1 MAEKNSLWKNIRNKA
16 KQNKRTGATPK
27 KPTAE
32 MIRQERKIKAQH
44 AEGGYVYGDGGQYL
58 TADGIAHRVYRNV
71 DGDIMVNHPKNDYG
85 KSDTLNLT
93 NKSDANTI
101 AEGVASVRKWH
112 RENPSYA
119 QGGYMYN
126 VGGPFN
132 SNMGILEE
140 DPYASSL
147 NQGAIVGKPAQEWL
161 NNWVQ
166 DPEFTRRMN
175 KIFPNKPSDFKK
187 AVQGSRTANRNNR
200 EANVEA
206 IESRIPKLVTDINNS
221 KFLYNENT
229 DVNQSLLNSYLGTLN
244 KSDRAYVQDELKKN
258 PQGFTDTNDNIIIAN
273 PNGYSPESVA
283 LHELIHKNTFKTN
296 DGSERLS
303 DLFLNKISN
312 PPTEKMDADFDQSE
326 VYPFIMQMRYDNQ
339 FEPGEEITPE
349 RIKQIRESGP
359 KNHLFKYYDDTK
371 ISKYLNT
378 LASNQTQAPMQY
390 AARGGYMYDNGGGVG
405 EDGKPI
411 KISKKTQY
419 DVLGGDEV
427 NYISSD
433 DNKYYADSN
442 TPQGVDYESKLPEF
456 EFIEDT
462 GYFNP
467 NEIGP
472 TAPRYLPSETGFVQ
486 NPNWRGGDAIDPSY
500 PEMIMLPG
508 NLPIKAASRLGK
520 VGVGLLEAAID
531 NPGLNIGSSLKEL
544 GKKATTTALTSKP
557 AEMVRKEILKKVK
570 ENSTN
575 AKGSLFDKKNL
586 DRLQRTNYVRS
597 GDASIHD
604 HSGYSLYDPVYG
616 SLYDSKAGSGELRKH
631 FSKLYGKQNSSNRY
645 YNFRKGNF
653 SSTVKL
659 PKGDEAGSLSS
670 FTFMDNNKI
679 SAGRTA
685 KFLEDLS
692 ENIPGK
698 WEFNPG
704 SISGDSYPMWMNLI
718 KRKKDLEKFEIDI
731 NPNAR
736 GLNGLGQFSTLSQA
750 MRQGNN
756 ADVQRLIPEHFNPVF
771 DRYGVSSDAK
781 NYFTNLLNNNPGGTY
796 HPDITL
802 IKKKAD
808 GGYIN
813 PYMYYS
819 DDSMEY
825 GRGGNFLKHLGAG
838 AYSVG
843 EGMLDTIT
851 MGATDQLTDKG
862 FEGLTKL
869 GNKNMDL
876 NDPANAKFLKTQ
888 QQIKG
893 YGNTAAAVATG
904 IATGN
909 VQGAVTQGAKG
920 LNTAFQAS
928 DWATDDF
935 KKWSGIS
942 SQAIGIG
949 AGLAGGSLNTTGTS
963 ASASEAAGKVG
974 EISGKVSPYVNQA
987 VGMFGSNQQPMW
999 QQAQAQQDLLN
1010 SPEYAAQQSLNNQ
1023 QYVNQGLSFSH
1034 GGNITNNS
1042 LNLQSMKGR
1051 YQNYKQRMSSGGTFN
1066 QYGIDFIPESAGLHH
1081 QNAYGGVTI
1090 GSNAKAEGGEINMD
1104 TPDGGQYIVSDQ
1116 VDGAESQMD
1125 FTFSKGGKYKE
1136 LNRTLADGMKQDLSK
1151 YSMGSLATNSS
1162 SKEDV
1167 RRPMDSY
1174 SKSTIDQIK
1183 QKWQQKTE
1191 FARQRSQQ
1199 EQAIAQAEDQK
1210 RLIEEEY
1217 IAAYGG
1223 KINPKKYPGL
1233 NRSKKS
1239 KGGYVYNAMTQPML
1253 AQGGP
1258 VVSNVQQPF
1267 NGPAAQNR
1275 GGMMM
1280 ADGGMIPQEQQMMQQ
1295 QMMQDQMMQQ
1305 QQMQQQGGQ
1314 DQMMQVVQQVA
1325 EAIMG
1330 GADPRKIMQD
1340 LMKSGMPEEQVQQ
1353 VVQVA
1358 MQEVEGQQQGMQG
1371 QQMAPEQGMAMG
1383 GAMYAPG
1390 GFLDNFRSDFN
1401 HGRRMAFNKPYR
1413 NAYNLAKG
1421 YNTINP
1427 KNYPNVFTEGNGQVG
1442 GEDNAGLYP
1451 MTQPEATQY
1460 QGYDPT
1466 KVTPSSSTKGGLPTG
1481 NENVFGND
1489 KLGKGL
1495 AIGQAAIPLA
1505 EAAYHMFNK
1514 PKYLNAPVVNAAT
1527 VDYTGARTTDQR
1539 QTDMTENSYLDKLR
1553 NSAGTSGMFAN
1564 NAKEFLL
1571 KSNEDQAARTR
1582 ASIEGQMNFNSQEE
1596 AKAAAAT
1603 AQYRFNTDQLNTEM
1617 DQARLGNIFGSL
1629 NNAATTGMQ
1638 GYNDVANRKIQEM
1651 QARSTE
1657 SSNVVPITIDG
1668 KVYQATKQP
1677 DGYYYNGKKIA
1688 EIG

>member
-44 AEGGYVYGDGGQYL
+44 AEGGY
-58 TADGIAHRVYRNV
+58 
-71 DGDIMVNHPKNDYG
+71 
-85 KSDTLNLT
+85 
-93 NKSDANTI
+93 
-101 AEGVASVRKWH
+101 
-112 RENPSYA
+112 
-119 QGGYMYN
+119 MYN
-126 VGGPFN
+126 VGGPL
-132 SNMGILEE
+132 GE
-140 DPYASSL
+140 DPFKSTS
-147 NQGAIVGKPAQEWL
+147 NQGSTVGKPAQEWL
-161 NNWVQ
+161 TNWVQ
-166 DPEFTRRMN
+166 DPEFALRLNQNFPAKATDLDKR
-175 KIFPNKPSDFKK
+175 IFGDKEARQRAS
-187 AVQGSRTANRNNR
+187 SANLKS
-200 EANVEA
+200 
-206 IESRIPKLVTDINNS
+206 IENRIPDLVQDINNTN
-221 KFLYNENT
+221 FLYNENPSI
-229 DVNQSLLNSYLGTLN
+229 NQNLVSSYKNSLKDPDSIKYLESQM
-244 KSDRAYVQDELKKN
+244 KSN
-258 PQGFTDTNDNIIIAN
+258 PQGFTDSEGNIIINN
-273 PNGYSPESVA
+273 PNGYSPQSIST
-283 LHELIHKNTFKTN
+283 HELIHKTGITTN
-296 DGSERLS
+296 KGSETLDRMMKGK
-303 DLFLNKISN
+303 FQRPAENRI
-312 PPTEKMDADFDQSE
+312 DANYDKDE
-326 VYPFIMQMRYDNQ
+326 MYPFLMQMRMDNQ
-339 FEPGEEITPE
+339 FQPGEEITPE
-349 RIKQIRESGP
+349 RLKQIREAGP
-359 KNHLFKYYDDTK
+359 KNHLFKYYDDDQ

-378 LASNQTQAPMQY
+378 LASNQTQTPMQY
-390 AARGGYMYDNGGGVG
+390 ASRGGYMYDNGGGVG
-405 EDGKPI
+405 QDGEPI

-467 NEIGP
+467 YEIGP

-604 HSGYSLYDPVYG
+604 HSGYSLYDPFYG

-670 FTFMDNNKI
+670 FTFMDNNKM

-718 KRKKDLEKFEIDI
+718 KRKKDLEKFGIDI

-756 ADVQRLIPEHFNPVF
+756 ADIQKLIPEHFNPVF

-781 NYFTNLLNNNPGGTY
+781 NYFTDLLNNNPGGTY

-802 IKKKAD
+802 IKKKAE
-808 GGYIN
+808 GGYDN

-819 DDSMEY
+819 GGPMEY
-825 GRGGNFLKHLGAG
+825 KVGGKVWQGIGNAAYGVLEGTLNTVTGGLTAPIMNMGQDALQKAANKNFDPNNPEDVKAMRQIDTAGGAG
-838 AYSVG
+838 EIAGSW
-843 EGMLDTIT
+843 L
-851 MGATDQLTDKG
+851 
-862 FEGLTKL
+862 GLT
-869 GNKNMDL
+869 L
-876 NDPANAKFLKTQ
+876 NPANV
-888 QQIKG
+888 G
-893 YGNTAAAVATG
+893 SAVAGTASG
-904 IATGN
+904 ANTI
-909 VQGAVTQGAKG
+909 VQSST
-920 LNTAFQAS
+920 AS
-928 DWATDDF
+928 DSA
-935 KKWSGIS
+935 KKWSQGIS
-942 SQAIGIG
+942 GVAQLGHMMNGSTGSSSSSSSSSSGSDSANISEIGGKGSSAFGDVLTNFSGTEFGKTAEKAMPFANQAMG
-949 AGLAGGSLNTTGTS
+949 ALGNNQGSLLEQGY
-963 ASASEAAGKVG
+963 AKQKE
-974 EISGKVSPYVNQA
+974 
-987 VGMFGSNQQPMW
+987 
-999 QQAQAQQDLLN
+999 LN
-1010 SPEYAAQQSLNNQ
+1010 SPEYLAMKEMQNQ
-1023 QYVNQGLSFSH
+1023 QYVNQGLSFSSH
-1034 GGNITNNS
+1034 GGNIPNNS
-1042 LNLQSMKGR
+1042 VNLQSMKGR
-1051 YQNYKQRMSSGGTFN
+1051 YQNYKQRMSKGGSFN

-1081 QNAYGGVTI
+1081 ESAYGGVTI
-1090 GSNAKAEGGEINMD
+1090 GRNSKAEGGEINMD

-1174 SKSTIDQIK
+1174 SNSTIDQIK

-1233 NRSKKS
+1233 NRSKKA

-1258 VVSNVQQPF
+1258 VVSNIQQPF

-1280 ADGGMIPQEQQMMQQ
+1280 ADGGMMPQEQ

-1371 QQMAPEQGMAMG
+1371 QQMAPEQGMSMG
-1383 GAMYAPG
+1383 GEMYGPG
-1390 GFLDNFRSDFN
+1390 GFFDNFRSDFN
-1401 HGRRMAFNKPYR
+1401 HGRRMLFNKYYR
-1413 NAYNLAKG
+1413 NAYRGANNTPAVPAVPNDPAGNAKS
-1421 YNTINP
+1421 
-1427 KNYPNVFTEGNGQVG
+1427 
-1442 GEDNAGLYP
+1442 D
-1451 MTQPEATQY
+1451 
-1460 QGYDPT
+1460 
-1466 KVTPSSSTKGGLPTG
+1466 SSTTGLPVG

-1505 EAAYHMFNK
+1505 ESAYHMFNK

-1527 VDYTGARTTDQR
+1527 VDYTGARTIDQR

-1582 ASIEGQMNFNSQEE
+1582 ASIENEMNTNAQKQAE
-1596 AKAAAAT
+1596 ANQIN
-1603 AQYRFNTDQLNTEM
+1603 AQYRFNTDQLNYDI

-1629 NNAATTGMQ
+1629 NNAATSGMQ
-1638 GYNDVANRKIQEM
+1638 GYNDVANRKLQEIQV
-1651 QARSTE
+1651 RSTQ
-1657 SSNVVPITIDG
+1657 SANVVPIVIDG
-1668 KVYQATKQP
+1668 KVYQTTKQK

-1688 EIG
+1688 DIGTAETIGG